1 MGKLPPELMEQY
13 VFKKLGVNDPR
24 VLIGPALGEDAAV
37 IDIGCGKVLV
47 VHNDAITGAV
57 ETLGW
62 LAVNIVANDVAVTGA
77 RPSWFLMTLFLP
89 REASDV
95 IEKIATQVDNA
106 AKELGIAIVG
116 GHTEVTPGVDRPIA
130 GTTAIG
136 IVDRELIVST
146 RGAKAGDFVIMT
158 KSAAIEGTAILCTDF
173 AGILKSK
180 GVPEQVLKVGMG
192 FLKEVSVVKE
202 ALILA
207 EKRFATAM
215 HDPTEGGL
223 LGGLAEVAYSS
234 GKTIIIDEVAIPVA
248 EETATVTRALSIDP
262 LRLISSGALIA
273 TVPAHLADEAVETLK
288 KEGIPAGIIGR
299 VENYRGC
306 LVELH
311 RVDGCVERLKKV
323 YVADEIYK
331 VWQHGIT

>member
-13 VFKKLGVNDPR
+13 VFKKLGANDPR
-24 VLIGPALGEDAAV
+24 VLVGPALGEDAAV
-37 IDIGCGKVLV
+37 IDVGCGKVLV
-47 VHNDAITGAV
+47 VHSDAITGAV

-77 RPSWFLMTLFLP
+77 RPSWFLITLFLP
-89 REASDV
+89 GDTSEV
-95 IEKIATQVDNA
+95 IEKIVTQVDNA
-106 AKELGIAIVG
+106 AKELGISIVG
-116 GHTEVTPGVDRPIA
+116 GHTEVTPGVERPIA

-136 IVDRELIVST
+136 VVDRELIVLT
-146 RGAKAGDFVIMT
+146 RGAKAGDYVIMT

-173 AGILKSK
+173 ADILKNK
-180 GVPEQVLKVGMG
+180 GVPERVLEIGAG

-207 EKRFATAM
+207 EKRLATAM

-234 GKTIIIDEVAIPVA
+234 GKTIVVDEVAVPVA
-248 EETATVTRALSIDP
+248 EETATVASALGIDP

-273 TVPAHLADEAVETLK
+273 TVPAPLADEAVETLK
-288 KEGIPAGIIGR
+288 KEGIPAKIIGR

-311 RVDGCVERLKKV
+311 RVGGYVERLEKV
-323 YVADEIYK
+323 YVADEIYR
-331 VWQHGIT
+331 VW